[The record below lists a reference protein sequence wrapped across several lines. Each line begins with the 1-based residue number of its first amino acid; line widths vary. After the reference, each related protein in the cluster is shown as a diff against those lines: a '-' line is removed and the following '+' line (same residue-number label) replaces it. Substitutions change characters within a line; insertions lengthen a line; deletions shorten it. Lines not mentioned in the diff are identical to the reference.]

1 MSDSESL
8 RAVLERTARKI
19 NERNSDVTATYQFVI
34 DRPDG
39 RDAYRLVIIDGRCE
53 LLEGEGEAT
62 STVITT
68 PQDAPLI
75 FSGRFDSMKAFM
87 EGRMRI
93 EGDLMAMSAF
103 GSLMSPR
110 KSSGSQVKSSGS
122 MGYLSPQDS
131 PSLQRWEARLAERL
145 PTPESLRQV
154 AAALDFYIGAAIATP
169 TGPEA
174 ELVRHEFNGIGAENA
189 FKWNRLA
196 RLVGDYDFTLA
207 DAFADFAERHGM
219 RLRGHALIWGRGG
232 RPHNLESTL
241 RASSDP
247 QKTLFKLMRE
257 HISTVAARYRGKVA
271 VWDVVNE
278 PMAYGGE
285 GLDKN
290 VFYETLGEDY
300 VAESFRL
307 AREVD
312 PDAELVLNE
321 QISWNEY
328 DGLSA
333 TEFIDFVRRLLDQG
347 VPIDGVGL
355 QGHMLMG
362 VPDPKSLDRFL
373 RRLADLGPFI
383 EITEMDM
390 RIGLF
395 SDDSDP
401 LGAQADAYN
410 MLAETFAGVPAVR
423 GVMLWGAAD
432 SHSWLD
438 HFPPFDSEG
447 PNQPLLFD
455 RDLRP
460 KPAYY
465 AFMHGLALRQP
476 VGAPR

>member
-1 MSDSESL
+1 MPDSEPL
-8 RAVLERTARKI
+8 RAVLERTARNI

-34 DRPDG
+34 EGPDG
-39 RDAYRLVIIDGRCE
+39 REAHRLAIVDGRCE

-68 PQDAPLI
+68 AQDAPLI

-93 EGDLMAMSAF
+93 EGDLMAMSAL
-103 GSLMSPR
+103 GSLTSR
-110 KSSGSQVKSSGS
+110 SRSSEGLAKSSGPPEHRN
-122 MGYLSPQDS
+122 PQDS
-131 PSLQRWEARLAERL
+131 PSLQRWQARLAERL
-145 PTPESLRQV
+145 PTPRSLRRV
-154 AAALDFYIGAAIATP
+154 AEERDFYIGAAIAAP

-174 ELVRHEFNGIGAENA
+174 DLVSQEFNGIGAENA

-196 RLVGDYDFTLA
+196 KFVGDYDFTLA
-207 DAFADFAERHGM
+207 DAFADYAERHDM

-241 RASSDP
+241 RSSSDP
-247 QKTLFKLMRE
+247 RETLLELMRE
-257 HISTVAARYRGKVA
+257 HIATVAGRYRGKVA

-278 PMAYGGE
+278 PMAYSGE

-290 VFYETLGEDY
+290 VFFQTLGEEY

-307 AREVD
+307 ARETD

-333 TEFIDFVRRLLDQG
+333 TEFIDFVRRLLDRG

-362 VPDPKSLDRFL
+362 VPDPQALDRFL
-373 RRLADLGPFI
+373 RRLADLGLFI

-395 SDDSDP
+395 DDDADP
-401 LGAQADAYN
+401 FGAQADAYN
-410 MLAETFAGVPAVR
+410 MLAETLAGVPAVR

-438 HFPPFDSEG
+438 NFPPFDSEA
-447 PNQPLLFD
+447 PNHPLLFD
-455 RDLRP
+455 RDLKP
-460 KPAYY
+460 KPAYL
-465 AFMHGLALRQP
+465 AFMHGLASRRP
-476 VGAPR
+476 GGDKR

>member
-34 DRPDG
+34 DQPDG
-39 RDAYRLVIIDGRCE
+39 RDAYRLVIVDGRCE
-53 LLEGEGEAT
+53 LLAGEGEAT

-110 KSSGSQVKSSGS
+110 KSSAYQVKSSRS
-122 MGYLSPQDS
+122 LDHLSPHDS

-154 AAALDFYIGAAIATP
+154 AEARDFYIGAAIPAP

-196 RLVGDYDFTLA
+196 RLVGNYDFTLA
-207 DAFADFAERHGM
+207 DAFADYAERHDM

-241 RASSDP
+241 RSSGDP
-247 QKTLFKLMRE
+247 QKTLLKLMRE
-257 HISTVAARYRGKVA
+257 HISTVAGRYRGKVA

-278 PMAYGGE
+278 PMAYSGE

-290 VFYETLGEDY
+290 VFFETLGEDY

-307 AREVD
+307 AREAD

-383 EITEMDM
+383 EITEMDT

-395 SDDSDP
+395 LDEADP
-401 LGAQADAYN
+401 FGAQADAYN
-410 MLAETFAGVPAVR
+410 MLAEILAGVSAVR

-438 HFPPFDSEG
+438 NFPPFDSEG
-447 PNQPLLFD
+447 PNHPLLFD
-455 RDLRP
+455 RDLKP

-465 AFMHGLALRQP
+465 AFMHGLASRQP
-476 VGAPR
+476 IGASR

>member
-19 NERNSDVTATYQFVI
+19 NERNSDVTATYQFMI
-34 DRPDG
+34 DRPGG
-39 RDAYRLVIIDGRCE
+39 RDAYRLVIVDGRCE
-53 LLEGEGEAT
+53 LLAGEGEAT

-110 KSSGSQVKSSGS
+110 KSSASQVKSSGS
-122 MGYLSPQDS
+122 MGYLSPHDS

-154 AAALDFYIGAAIATP
+154 AEARDFYIGAAIAAP

-174 ELVRHEFNGIGAENA
+174 ELVRHEFNGISAENA

-207 DAFADFAERHGM
+207 DAFADYAERHDM

-247 QKTLFKLMRE
+247 QKTLLKLMRE
-257 HISTVAARYRGKVA
+257 HISTVAGRYRGKVA

-278 PMAYGGE
+278 PMAYSGE

-290 VFYETLGEDY
+290 VFFETLGEDY

-312 PDAELVLNE
+312 ADAELVLNE

-328 DGLSA
+328 DGPSA

-347 VPIDGVGL
+347 VPIDGIGL

-362 VPDPKSLDRFL
+362 VPDPKALDCFL
-373 RRLADLGPFI
+373 RQLGDVGLFI

-395 SDDSDP
+395 SDEADP

-410 MLAETFAGVPAVR
+410 MLAETFAGVSAVR
-423 GVMLWGAAD
+423 GVMFWGAAD

-465 AFMHGLALRQP
+465 AFMHGLALRQT